1 MESIYRFV
9 SFESF
14 VDIIQRKS
22 LAFVSPSKWED
33 PYESFIFKAI
43 RTDEGHMKVVEML
56 KELGQDTHIAI
67 FDNFEHI
74 VKGQCWTKLPES
86 DALWR
91 IYSYDNMAVRIEVD
105 IENAEKLKN
114 VKLYEVNYHKKLDLE
129 KEMEQI
135 LSEDKNS
142 ISLFKAFCNKR
153 DSFEHEKEIRLLAD
167 IETPNSDSIEYI
179 SFKEIEGF
187 IKSVMLHP
195 LAPNWFNDTLK
206 EFCKINN
213 LQYIGKSELYTF
225 NL

>member
-1 MESIYRFV
+1 MGSIYRFI

-14 VDIIQRKS
+14 VDIVQRKS

-43 RTDEGHMKVVEML
+43 RTDDGRSEVIEIL
-56 KELGQDTHIAI
+56 RQLRQDTHIDI
-67 FDNFEHI
+67 LDNFEHI
-74 VKGQCWTKLPES
+74 VKGQCWTQISES

-91 IYSYDNMAVRIEVD
+91 IYSYDNMSVRIEVD
-105 IENAEKLKN
+105 IENMKKLKN
-114 VKLYEVNYHKKLDLE
+114 VKLFEVNYYEKLDLA
-129 KEMEQI
+129 KEVEQI

-153 DSFEHEKEIRLLAD
+153 DSFEHEKEIRLLTD
-167 IETPNSDSIEYI
+167 IKTPNSDSIEYI
-179 SFKEIEGF
+179 SFKDIEGF

-206 EFCKINN
+206 EFCKLNN
-213 LQYIGKSELYTF
+213 LEYIGKSKLYTF
-225 NL
+225 NV